1 MADGSKPRYA
11 NIPEYK
17 KKLLEIRRQQYI
29 KNIDELVNLK
39 NKLKLYT
46 TLLIVCIGITAVSMP
61 LAAIVNG
68 LSAILYSISCVS
80 TASGIISAVLA
91 SKYYSKINDVKKY
104 EFFDDN
110 ISTLNSVDLDNPNI
124 LERVKNKDKRKI
136 YRIKKEKDSENEK
149 PYFENISIDGLS
161 LDALKR
167 IKDNILRE
175 NYFALST
182 SKKENNDTAESKGK
196 PLVKK

>member
-1 MADGSKPRYA
+1 MKVIRKEDKNSNVYITKFTTESVKKPKYIDKGILIKRNVEDCSELVVYMADGSKPRYA

-110 ISTLNSVDLDNPNI
+110 ISTLN
-124 LERVKNKDKRKI
+124 
-136 YRIKKEKDSENEK
+136 
-149 PYFENISIDGLS
+149 
-161 LDALKR
+161 
-167 IKDNILRE
+167 
-175 NYFALST
+175 
-182 SKKENNDTAESKGK
+182 
-196 PLVKK
+196 